1 MNQKTGVGVIGCGN
15 ISAAYFR
22 LASLFRNIKIKSCA
36 DLNLETAKNQAEEF
50 GIVALDVA
58 SLLKSSEIEI
68 IVNLT
73 VPDAHY
79 EVSKSI
85 LEAGKHV
92 YSEKPLTLSL
102 PEALQLHELAETKGL
117 LVAGAPDTFLG
128 GVHQQARDL
137 VDSGAIGRITGGT
150 CHVMDHGMEHWHPNP
165 DFFYQPGG
173 GPILDLGPY
182 YLGNLINLIGPISR
196 VTAFSSTP
204 KKVRTI
210 TSEERFGETIP
221 VKTPTTVHALLQFD
235 NGALVTLG
243 ASWDVWDHGHPHMEL
258 YGTEGTLRI
267 PDPNIFSGVLQIS
280 ARDGG
285 FDPVP
290 KWDHPFGIENEE
302 YDSGWIANYRSA
314 GLADLARAI
323 REGREARCLIQR
335 PLHAVEVMTGILQ
348 SAKTGRAIEMATTC
362 TRPDP
367 LGPED
372 AETLI

>member
-1 MNQKTGVGVIGCGN
+1 
-15 ISAAYFR
+15 
-22 LASLFRNIKIKSCA
+22 
-36 DLNLETAKNQAEEF
+36 
-50 GIVALDVA
+50 
-58 SLLKSSEIEI
+58 
-68 IVNLT
+68 
-73 VPDAHY
+73 
-79 EVSKSI
+79 
-85 LEAGKHV
+85 
-92 YSEKPLTLSL
+92 
-102 PEALQLHELAETKGL
+102 
-117 LVAGAPDTFLG
+117 
-128 GVHQQARDL
+128 
-137 VDSGAIGRITGGT
+137 
-150 CHVMDHGMEHWHPNP
+150 
-165 DFFYQPGG
+165 
-173 GPILDLGPY
+173 
-182 YLGNLINLIGPISR
+182 
-196 VTAFSSTP
+196 
-204 KKVRTI
+204 
-210 TSEERFGETIP
+210 
-221 VKTPTTVHALLQFD
+221 
-235 NGALVTLG
+235 
-243 ASWDVWDHGHPHMEL
+243 MEL